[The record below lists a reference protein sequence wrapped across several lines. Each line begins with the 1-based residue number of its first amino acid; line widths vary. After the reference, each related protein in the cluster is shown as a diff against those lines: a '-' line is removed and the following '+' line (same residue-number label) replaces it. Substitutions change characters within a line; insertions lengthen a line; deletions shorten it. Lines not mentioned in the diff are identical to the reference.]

1 MAVIDLS
8 VLASDFQSS
17 VQNPV
22 TMFWFIFR
30 NGGWLGIV
38 FTFIVGLK
46 YGWHEIIQNRYIA
59 KYYTGKFVLLAI
71 DVPKNSEQTPKA
83 AEQMFAHFAGI
94 GKGPI
99 FSEKWG
105 LPFTEFFGYGFV
117 APSMSVEIVS
127 LGGYVQFFVRCLI
140 VQRDIIEASIYAQY
154 PDAEVTEVEDYV
166 DLMPKP
172 RELPHPE
179 WDCWSAQL
187 TLFRHSAYPIRT
199 YPFFEHGLS
208 QKLIDPISSLMEIM
222 SRMSPDEQ
230 MWVQFV
236 IGQDFPPDT
245 WREPGE
251 RLVYKLIGKKTKEK
265 GGFLT
270 SGIPGQVMKDTW
282 EASTATLLGLN
293 PDKESKKRDDPP
305 SLMLHLSPG
314 ERDLVTQM
322 QIKMSKI
329 AFKVK
334 GRYIYWGKTTPGPDG
349 VKPFNKA
356 RGANGFLGWLKV
368 FSISDSN
375 FFTLSKATKTG
386 DIIWFKNLR
395 LLDRK
400 RRNLY
405 NYRNRSIWRGRK
417 EFFLNV
423 EELATIFHFPTID
436 VKAGQVLKTE
446 TKRAGAPTSLPVE
459 NPLPIQRVRSTM
471 VTQRAAP
478 PVAIPTPAAPPTR
491 LPGAPV
497 QPPANVP
504 ETAPEPQVPTNLPFV
519 E

>member
-8 VLASDFQSS
+8 VLVNDFQAST
-17 VQNPV
+17 QNPA

-38 FTFIVGLK
+38 FTFLVGFK
-46 YGWHEIIQNRYIA
+46 YLWANWIQTRYINKFYA
-59 KYYTGKFVLLAI
+59 GKYLLLAI

-105 LPFTEFFGYGFV
+105 LPFTEFFSYGFV
-117 APSMSVEIVS
+117 DPSMSIEIVS

-140 VQRDIIEASIYAQY
+140 IQRDIIEASIYAQY
-154 PDAEVTEVEDYV
+154 PDAEITEVEDYV

-179 WDCWSAQL
+179 WDCWSTQL
-187 TLFRHSAYPIRT
+187 TLFRPSAYPIRT
-199 YPFFEHGLS
+199 YPMFEHGLS
-208 QKLIDPISSLMEIM
+208 QKLIDPISSLMEMM
-222 SRMSPDEQ
+222 SRMGPDEQ
-230 MWVQFV
+230 MWFQMV

-245 WREPGE
+245 WREPGQ
-251 RLVYKLIGKKTKEK
+251 RLVYKLIGKKVKEK
-265 GGFLT
+265 AGLFN
-270 SGIPGQVMKDTW
+270 SGIGSKIVKDTW
-282 EASTATLLGLN
+282 EAGTASLLGLT
-293 PDKESKKRDDPP
+293 PDTESKKRDDPP

-314 ERDLVTQM
+314 ERDVVTAM
-322 QIKMSKI
+322 QLKMSKV

-334 GRYIYWGKTTPGPDG
+334 SRFVYWGKTTIGPDG
-349 VKPFNKA
+349 VKPYNKA
-356 RGANGFLGWLKV
+356 RGVNGFLGWLRQ
-368 FSISDSN
+368 FAINDAN

-386 DIIWFKNLR
+386 DIIWFKNMR
-395 LLDRK
+395 MLDRK

-423 EELATIFHFPTID
+423 EELATLFHFPTID
-436 VKAGQVLKTE
+436 VKAAQVLKTE

-471 VTQRAAP
+471 VVQRGGP
-478 PVAIPTPAAPPTR
+478 PIGIPTVPNQPPPPQEASAP
-491 LPGAPV
+491 LPGPT
-497 QPPANVP
+497 P
-504 ETAPEPQVPTNLPFV
+504 ERPQEPQVPTNLPFV

>member
-8 VLASDFQSS
+8 ILVNDFQSS
-17 VQNPV
+17 AQNPA

-38 FTFIVGLK
+38 FTFLVGFREL
-46 YGWHEIIQNRYIA
+46 WREWIQTRYIN
-59 KYYTGKFVLLAI
+59 KNYTGKFVLLAI

-94 GKGPI
+94 SKGPI

-105 LPFTEFFGYGFV
+105 LPFTEFFSYGFV
-117 APSMSVEIVS
+117 APSMSIEIVS
-127 LGGYVQFFVRCLI
+127 LGGYVQFFARCLI

-166 DLMPKP
+166 DLMPNT

-179 WDCWSAQL
+179 WDCWSVQL
-187 TLFRHSAYPIRT
+187 TLHRHSAYPIRT

-208 QKLIDPISSLMEIM
+208 QKLIDPIGSLMEIM

-236 IGQDFPPDT
+236 IGQDWPPDE
-245 WREPGE
+245 WREPGA
-251 RLVYKLIGKKTKEK
+251 RLVNKLIGKKVKEK
-265 GGFLT
+265 AGLFN
-270 SGIPGQVMKDTW
+270 SGIGSTIVKDSW
-282 EASTATLLGLN
+282 EAATATLLGLT
-293 PDKESKKRDDPP
+293 PDKDTKKRDDPP

-314 ERDLVTQM
+314 ERDIVTQM
-322 QIKMSKI
+322 QMKMSKV

-349 VKPFNKA
+349 IKPFNKA
-356 RGANGFLGWLKV
+356 RGANGFLGWLKQ
-368 FSISDSN
+368 FAISDSN

-386 DIIWFKNLR
+386 DIIWFKNMR
-395 LLDRK
+395 MLDRK

-417 EFFLNV
+417 EFYLNV

-436 VKAGQVLKTE
+436 VKAAQVLKTE
-446 TKRAGAPTSLPVE
+446 TKRASAPTSLPVE

-471 VTQRAAP
+471 AIQRAAP
-478 PVAIPTPAAPPTR
+478 PSSIPTPGVQPTHLPAAPTQPP
-491 LPGAPV
+491 PGAPI
-497 QPPANVP
+497 PP
-504 ETAPEPQVPTNLPFV
+504 PEPQVPTNLPFV
-519 E
+519 D